1 MNRLAIMVLF
11 LTRIPLPFKV
21 DYNEEE
27 MAKGIKYMP
36 LVGLLIGS
44 LLYGLSY
51 GMGIFDFDRGVVNVS
66 VWLLYLG
73 ITGGLHIDGL
83 ADTFDGIYSNRDRD
97 RVLEIMKD
105 SHIGAFGVLGIIAVM
120 GFGIVNSHY
129 LPETAYLVFPIVG
142 RSVSLLVSGRN
153 IYARPDGMGKV
164 FVDRC
169 GNLEMAV
176 GTISSSAV
184 AAYFFGLP
192 GLIGLFF
199 SAAITLAM
207 AKKVSSTIGGITGDT
222 IGCSIELSQATF
234 LFGLYSATKI
244 MAFLS

>member
-11 LTRIPLPFKV
+11 LTRIPLPLKV

-36 LVGLLIGS
+36 LVGLLIGG

-51 GMGIFDFDRGVVNVS
+51 AMGIFEFDRGIVNAS
-66 VWLLYLG
+66 VWMLYLG

-97 RVLEIMKD
+97 KVLEIMKD

-120 GFGIVNSHY
+120 GFGILNSYY
-129 LPETAYLVFPIVG
+129 LPEAAYLVFPIVG

-153 IYARPDGMGKV
+153 VYARPDGMGRV

-169 GNLEMAV
+169 GKLEMAV
-176 GTISSSAV
+176 GMISSVLSV
-184 AAYFFGLP
+184 AWLFGIP
-192 GLIGLFF
+192 GLIGLGF
-199 SAAITLAM
+199 SSIIALAM
-207 AKKVSSTIGGITGDT
+207 ARKVSRTIGGITGDT